1 MEQARYDQLHADYE
15 QSQADVRL
23 SFRRI
28 AEMQALLD
36 DELHDDSTAE
46 FHQERSFTYYIHFT
60 AFIFQCIHG
69 WWIYI

>member
-46 FHQERSFTYYIHFT
+46 FHQERSYINFN
-60 AFIFQCIHG
+60 AFIGDETTTCTH
-69 WWIYI
+69 